1 MGWGRTMLLGD
12 IGNRLDIE
20 DTEQEISGLK
30 QRLRNSAGVDLN
42 QDQKI
47 SELEKENGELKLY
60 MAALI
65 RLLLSKG
72 TISNEELTQLVE
84 EIDGADGRVDGQFSG
99 SIRG

>member
-1 MGWGRTMLLGD
+1 MLLGD

-20 DTEQEISGLK
+20 DTEREISKLK
-30 QRLRNSAGVDLN
+30 QQIRNSTSVDLN

-47 SELEKENGELKLY
+47 SELENENAELKLY

-72 TISNEELTQLVE
+72 AITNDELTRMVE
-84 EIDGADGRVDGQFSG
+84 EIDGADGRVDGKFNG
-99 SIRG
+99 SIHG